1 MRIDERVL
9 DRILPTVQKPGR
21 YTGGE
26 YNSVVK
32 DWDTISI
39 KVALAFPDVYDLG
52 MSNLGLAI
60 LYDILNKKQ
69 DIAAERVYVPW
80 PDMEGAMRQAGLPL
94 YSLET
99 RHALS
104 NFDLIGITLPYE
116 QLYSNVLT
124 LLDLGG
130 MPLLSEKRNERYP
143 LVMAGG
149 SAALNP
155 EPMANFID
163 FFVMGEGEQV
173 ILDIVEAFREVRE
186 KERETQLRRMA
197 QIPGVY
203 VPRFYAPSYF
213 DDGTLAKIEPLQEE
227 VEPHIVK
234 RITPVM
240 PPPVTKFIVP
250 FVDVVF
256 NRASIEIQRGCT
268 RGCRFCQAGMVFRP
282 VRERSMEEIIE
293 TVETI
298 VHETGYEE
306 IGLLSLS
313 STDYTQIGPLVRALS
328 DRYRDRSLS
337 LSLPSSR
344 VESVTVDLVDM
355 LAHGRKTGFTFAP
368 EAATDRMRDVI
379 NKSIPTK
386 ELLEVAEMVYSR
398 GWRLIKLYFMIGQPT
413 ETEEDVR
420 AIARLAKQ
428 VLEVG
433 RHHHGRK
440 AQVRV
445 GVSTFVPKP
454 HTPFQWAAL
463 DNLDTIRR
471 KQAILK
477 EEFRQTPRKS
487 IIYNWNEPE
496 ESLLEA
502 SLGRGDRRV
511 GQAILNAWQRGCKFD
526 AWHEHFRPDLWRQA
540 FVEAGLD
547 QDWYAHRP
555 RLADEIFPWDHIDAG
570 LQKRWLLM
578 DWYAAQR
585 GETKIDCREQCFNCG
600 ILTAF
605 KGLRALTPPESW
617 ECPPIRNPRWK
628 QLADKGEIIGLT
640 PEVQIALAGAKGGK

>member
-1 MRIDERVL
+1 MRIDNHVL

-32 DWDTISI
+32 DWDTIDV

-60 LYDILNKKQ
+60 LYDILNKEA
-69 DIAAERVYVPW
+69 DVLAERVYVPW
-80 PDMEGAMRQAGLPL
+80 PDMEAAMRQAGLPL

-99 RHALS
+99 HHALCD
-104 NFDLIGITLPYE
+104 FDLIGITLPYE

-130 MPLLSEKRNERYP
+130 MPLLSINRDESYP

-149 SAALNP
+149 NAVFNP
-155 EPMANFID
+155 EPMADFID
-163 FFVMGEGEQV
+163 FFVVGEGEQV
-173 ILDIVEAFREVRE
+173 ILEIAEAFREVRDVD
-186 KERETQLRRMA
+186 RESQLRRMA
-197 QIPGVY
+197 RIPGVY

-213 DDGTLAKIEPLQEE
+213 DDGTLAKIEPLVEE
-227 VEPHIVK
+227 AEPHIVK

-293 TVETI
+293 TIDAV
-298 VHETGYEE
+298 VRETGYEE

-313 STDYTQIGPLVRALS
+313 STDYTKIGPLVKTLS
-328 DRYRDRSLS
+328 QKYHDRSLS

-355 LAHGRKTGFTFAP
+355 LAQGRKTGFTFAP

-379 NKSIPTK
+379 NKSIPTQ
-386 ELLEVAEMVYSR
+386 ELLEVAETVYGR

-420 AIARLAKQ
+420 AIAHLAKQ
-428 VLEVG
+428 VLAVG
-433 RHHHGRK
+433 RRHHGHK

-463 DNLDTIRR
+463 DDLDTIRR

-477 EEFRQTPRKS
+477 EEFHRAKG
-487 IIYNWNEPE
+487 IIYNWNEPA

-511 GQAILNAWQRGCKFD
+511 GQAILLAWQKGCKFD
-526 AWHEHFRPDLWRQA
+526 AWHEHFRSDLWLQA
-540 FVEAGLD
+540 FEEAGLD
-547 QDWYAHRP
+547 QDWYANRP
-555 RLADEIFPWDHIDAG
+555 RLADEVFPWDHINAG

-605 KGLRALTPPESW
+605 KGLRALTPPDSW

-628 QLADKGEIIGLT
+628 QLADKGEVIGLT
-640 PEVQIALAGAKGGK
+640 PVVQKVMAGAKASE

>member
-26 YNSVVK
+26 YNSIVK
-32 DWDTISI
+32 DWDAINV

-60 LYDILNKKQ
+60 LYDILNKEKGML
-69 DIAAERVYVPW
+69 AERVYVPW
-80 PDMEGAMRQAGLPL
+80 PDMEAAMRQAELPL

-99 RHALS
+99 HHALTD
-104 NFDLIGITLPYE
+104 FDLIGVTLPYE

-124 LLDLGG
+124 LLDLAG
-130 MPLLSEKRNERYP
+130 MPLLSEDRDEHYP
-143 LVMAGG
+143 LVIAGG
-149 SAALNP
+149 SAAFNP
-155 EPMANFID
+155 EPMADFID
-163 FFVMGEGEQV
+163 LFVIGEGEHV
-173 ILDIVEAFREVRE
+173 ILEIVEAYREVQGA
-186 KERETQLRRMA
+186 ERGTQLRRMA

-213 DDGTLAKIEPLQEE
+213 DDGTLAKIEPLADEAE
-227 VEPHIVK
+227 AHIVK
-234 RITPVM
+234 RITPMM
-240 PPPVTKFIVP
+240 PPPVTRFIVP

-256 NRASIEIQRGCT
+256 NRAAIEIQRGCT
-268 RGCRFCQAGMVFRP
+268 RGCRFCQAGMIFRP
-282 VRERSMEEIIE
+282 VRERSLQEILE
-293 TVETI
+293 TVDAI
-298 VHETGYEE
+298 VRETGYEE

-313 STDYTQIGPLVRALS
+313 STDYTKIGPLVKTLS
-328 DRYRDRSLS
+328 EKYGECNLS

-379 NKSIPTK
+379 NKSIPTE
-386 ELLEVAEMVYSR
+386 ELLEVADMVYSR

-413 ETEEDVR
+413 ETDDDVR
-420 AIARLAKQ
+420 AIARLARQ
-428 VLEVG
+428 VLEIG
-433 RHHHGRK
+433 QRYHGRK

-463 DNLDTIRR
+463 NDQDTIHR

-477 EEFRQTPRKS
+477 EEFRRARG

-511 GQAILNAWQRGCKFD
+511 GQAILRAWQKGCKFD
-526 AWHEHFRPDLWRQA
+526 AWHEHFRSDLWRQA
-540 FVEAGLD
+540 FEEVGLD
-547 QDWYAHRP
+547 QGWYATRP
-555 RLADEIFPWDHIDAG
+555 RLADEVFPWDHIDAG
-570 LQKRWLLM
+570 VQKRWLLM
-578 DWYAAQR
+578 DWYSAQQ
-585 GETKIDCREQCFNCG
+585 GETKIDCREHCFNCG

-605 KGLRALTPPESW
+605 KGLRALTPPEAW

-628 QLADKGEIIGLT
+628 ELAEKGEVVGLT
-640 PEVQIALAGAKGGK
+640 PTVQRTMAKARVPS

>member
-1 MRIDERVL
+1 MPIDERAL

-26 YNSVVK
+26 YNSIVK
-32 DWDTISI
+32 DWDAINV
-39 KVALAFPDVYDLG
+39 KGALAFPDVYDLG

-60 LYDILNKKQ
+60 LYDILNKEK
-69 DIAAERVYVPW
+69 DVLAERVYVPW
-80 PDMEGAMRQAGLPL
+80 PDMEAAMRQAELPL

-99 RHALS
+99 HHALTD
-104 NFDLIGITLPYE
+104 FDLIGITLPYE

-130 MPLLSEKRNERYP
+130 MPLLSEDRDEHYP
-143 LVMAGG
+143 LVIAGG
-149 SAALNP
+149 SAAFNP
-155 EPMANFID
+155 EPMADFID
-163 FFVMGEGEQV
+163 FFVIGEGEQV
-173 ILDIVEAFREVRE
+173 ILEIVEAYREVRGAD
-186 KERETQLRRMA
+186 RETQLRRMA

-213 DDGTLAKIEPLQEE
+213 EDGTLAKIEPLVDEA
-227 VEPHIVK
+227 EPHIVK
-234 RITPVM
+234 RITPMM
-240 PPPVTKFIVP
+240 PPPVTRFIVP

-256 NRASIEIQRGCT
+256 NRAAIEIQRGCT
-268 RGCRFCQAGMVFRP
+268 RGCRFCQAGMIFRP
-282 VRERSMEEIIE
+282 VRERSLEEILE
-293 TVETI
+293 TVDAI
-298 VHETGYEE
+298 VRETGYEE

-313 STDYTQIGPLVRALS
+313 STDYTKIGPLVKTLS
-328 DRYRDRSLS
+328 EKYGEGNLS

-379 NKSIPTK
+379 NKSIPTE
-386 ELLEVAEMVYSR
+386 ELLEVADMVYSR

-413 ETEEDVR
+413 ETDDDVW
-420 AIARLAKQ
+420 AIARLARQ
-428 VLEVG
+428 VLEIG
-433 RHHHGRK
+433 QRHHGRR

-463 DNLDTIRR
+463 NDQGTIHH

-477 EEFRQTPRKS
+477 EEFRRARG
-487 IIYNWNEPE
+487 IIYNWNEPQ

-511 GQAILNAWQRGCKFD
+511 GRAILRAWQKGCKFD

-540 FVEAGLD
+540 FEEVGLD
-547 QDWYAHRP
+547 QGWYATRP
-555 RLADEIFPWDHIDAG
+555 RLADEVFPWDHIDAG
-570 LQKRWLLM
+570 VQKRWLLM
-578 DWYAAQR
+578 DWYSAQQ
-585 GETKIDCREQCFNCG
+585 GETKIDCREHCFNCG

-605 KGLRALTPPESW
+605 KGLRALTPPEAW

-628 QLADKGEIIGLT
+628 ELAEKAVD
-640 PEVQIALAGAKGGK
+640 

>member
-1 MRIDERVL
+1 MRIDDQVL
-9 DRILPTVQKPGR
+9 DRILPTIQKPGR

-26 YNSVVK
+26 YNSIVK
-32 DWDTISI
+32 DWDVIDV

-60 LYDILNKKQ
+60 LYDILNKEKEVL
-69 DIAAERVYVPW
+69 AERVYVPW
-80 PDMEGAMRQAGLPL
+80 PDMEAAMRQAGLPL
-94 YSLET
+94 YSLESH
-99 RHALS
+99 HALRD
-104 NFDLIGITLPYE
+104 FDLIGITLPYE

-124 LLDLGG
+124 LLDLAG
-130 MPLLSEKRNERYP
+130 MPLLSEARDAGYP

-149 SAALNP
+149 SAVFNP
-155 EPMANFID
+155 EPMADFID
-163 FFVMGEGEQV
+163 FFVIGEGEQV
-173 ILDIVEAFREVRE
+173 ILEIVEAYREVRGAD
-186 KERETQLRRMA
+186 RETQLRHMA
-197 QIPGVY
+197 KIPGVY

-213 DDGTLAKIEPLQEE
+213 EDGTLAKIEPLVDEAE
-227 VEPHIVK
+227 SHIVK

-240 PPPVTKFIVP
+240 PSPVTRFIVP

-256 NRASIEIQRGCT
+256 NRAAIEIQRGCT
-268 RGCRFCQAGMVFRP
+268 RGCRFCQAGMIFRP
-282 VRERSMEEIIE
+282 VRERSVEEILE
-293 TVETI
+293 TVDTI

-313 STDYTQIGPLVRALS
+313 STDYTKIGPLVKALS
-328 DRYRDRSLS
+328 ERDSDRNLS

-379 NKSIPTK
+379 NKSIPTE

-413 ETEEDVR
+413 ETDDDVQ

-433 RHHHGRK
+433 RRHHGHK

-463 DNLDTIRR
+463 NDLDTIRR

-477 EEFRQTPRKS
+477 EEFRRARGV
-487 IIYNWNEPE
+487 IYNWNEPE

-511 GQAILNAWQRGCKFD
+511 GQAIIRAWQKGCKFD

-540 FVEAGLD
+540 FEEAGLD
-547 QDWYAHRP
+547 QGWYATRP
-555 RLADEIFPWDHIDAG
+555 RLADEVFPWDHVDAG

-585 GETKIDCREQCFNCG
+585 GETKIDCREHCFNCG

-605 KGLRALTPPESW
+605 KGLRALTPPEAW
-617 ECPPIRNPRWK
+617 ECPPIRNPRWRA
-628 QLADKGEIIGLT
+628 LAQKGEITGLT
-640 PEVQIALAGAKGGK
+640 PAVEKAMAEAKVPS

>member
-1 MRIDERVL
+1 MRIDERAL
-9 DRILPTVQKPGR
+9 DRILPDVQKPGR

-26 YNSVVK
+26 YNSIVK
-32 DWDTISI
+32 DWDTIDV

-60 LYDILNKKQ
+60 LYDILNQEK
-69 DIAAERVYVPW
+69 DMLAERVYVPW
-80 PDMEGAMRQAGLPL
+80 PDMEAAMRQAGLPI

-99 RHALS
+99 HHALKS
-104 NFDLIGITLPYE
+104 FDLIGISLPYE

-124 LLDLGG
+124 LLDLAGL
-130 MPLLSEKRNERYP
+130 PLLSQDRDESYP

-149 SAALNP
+149 NAVFNP
-155 EPMANFID
+155 EPMADFID
-163 FFVMGEGEQV
+163 FFVIGEGEQV
-173 ILDIVEAFREVRE
+173 VLEIVEAYREVRE
-186 KERETQLRRMA
+186 ADRDAQLRRMA
-197 QIPGVY
+197 RIPGVY
-203 VPRFYAPSYF
+203 VPRLYAPSYF
-213 DDGTLAKIEPLQEE
+213 EDGTLARIEPLVDEAE
-227 VEPHIVK
+227 SHVIK

-240 PPPVTKFIVP
+240 PPAVTRFIVP

-268 RGCRFCQAGMVFRP
+268 RGCRFCQAGMIFRP
-282 VRERSMEEIIE
+282 VRERSVEEILN
-293 TVETI
+293 TVDAI
-298 VHETGYEE
+298 VRETGYEE

-313 STDYTQIGPLVRALS
+313 STDYTKIGPLVKALS
-328 DRYRDRSLS
+328 DKYQDRSLS

-355 LAHGRKTGFTFAP
+355 LSHGRKTGFTFAP

-379 NKSIPTK
+379 NKSIPTE

-398 GWRLIKLYFMIGQPT
+398 EWRLIKLYFMIGQPT
-413 ETEEDVR
+413 ETDEDVR
-420 AIARLAKQ
+420 AIAHLARQ

-433 RHHHGRK
+433 RRHHGHK

-454 HTPFQWAAL
+454 HTPFQWAPL
-463 DNLDTIRR
+463 NDMETIRR

-477 EEFRQTPRKS
+477 EELRRAKGV
-487 IIYNWNEPE
+487 IYNWNEPE
-496 ESLLEA
+496 QSLLEA
-502 SLGRGDRRV
+502 TLSRGDRRV
-511 GQAILNAWQRGCKFD
+511 GQAILRAWQKGCKFD
-526 AWHEHFRPDLWRQA
+526 AWHEHFRADLWRQA
-540 FVEAGLD
+540 FEEAGLD
-547 QDWYAHRP
+547 QGWFANRP
-555 RLADEIFPWDHIDAG
+555 RLADEVFPWDHIDAAVE
-570 LQKRWLLM
+570 KRWLLM

-585 GETKIDCREQCFNCG
+585 GETKIDCREHCFNCG

-605 KGLRALTPPESW
+605 KGMRALTPPEAW

-628 QLADKGEIIGLT
+628 AMAERGEVIGLT
-640 PEVQIALAGAKGGK
+640 PVVQKAIGTD